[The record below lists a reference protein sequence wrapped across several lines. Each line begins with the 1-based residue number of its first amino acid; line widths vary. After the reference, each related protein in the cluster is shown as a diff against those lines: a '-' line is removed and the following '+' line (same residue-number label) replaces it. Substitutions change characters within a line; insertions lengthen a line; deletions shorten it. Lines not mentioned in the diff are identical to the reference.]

1 MKVSVYGAGY
11 VGLVSAVCLADLGHE
26 VCCCDVDEKKITQ
39 LKQGLSPLYEQNLDD
54 LLIKNLKLQRIFFT
68 SHSEEAVKHGVVQI
82 IAVGTPSMGDGGVD
96 MRFVN
101 QVVQN
106 LSGHLSDY
114 AAIVMKSTV
123 SAGTADR
130 ILQQIAKGLQK
141 RRLAI
146 EFDVVSNPEFLKEGT
161 AVKDFLEP
169 DRIVV
174 GISNERAA
182 SQMRELYRPLIEN
195 GRPFVVMDQRSAE
208 LAKYV
213 SNAFL
218 ATKISFINEISYFAE
233 YFNANIE
240 KVRTVLG
247 LDSRINPEFFNPGCG
262 FGGSCFP
269 KDLLALQKIA
279 KSAAIP
285 VSLIDSVLEI
295 NERQKLI
302 LYQKIRRYFK
312 DKLQGKVVALWGLA
326 FKPGTDDVRFA
337 SSRKLMESLWSAE
350 VRVQAYDP
358 LAMENIRQIYG
369 ESTRL
374 KLCQDPYAALD
385 NADVLVI
392 VTEWDEFK
400 NPNFARIKDKLH
412 YPAIFDGRNLYQL
425 EQVSKW
431 GFDYYAIG
439 FTHYNNLNLSKVSD

>member
-26 VCCCDVDEKKITQ
+26 VCCCDVDEKKIAQ

-68 SHSEEAVKHGVVQI
+68 SHSEEAVKHGVIQI

-123 SAGTADR
+123 SVGTADR

-174 GISNERAA
+174 GVSNERAA

-195 GRPFVVMDQRSAE
+195 GRFFVVMDQRSAE

-218 ATKISFINEISYFAE
+218 ATKISFINEISYFSE

-247 LDSRINPEFFNPGCG
+247 LDSRINPKFFNPGCG

-279 KSAAIP
+279 KSAAIRA
-285 VSLIDSVLEI
+285 SLIDSVLKI

-302 LYQKIRRYFK
+302 LYEKICRYFK

-326 FKPGTDDVRFA
+326 FKPGTDDVRSA

-369 ESTRL
+369 ESARL
-374 KLCQDPYAALD
+374 KLCQDAYAALD

-400 NPNFARIKDKLH
+400 NPNFARIKHKLR

-431 GFDYYAIG
+431 GVDYYAIG
-439 FTHYNNLNLSKVSD
+439 LAQQDQFKSLKSK